1 MSDSH
6 TGTTADA
13 DPDAGVDVAFSADA
27 AFAELAALAMSAQ
40 PLREIL
46 QRTVALARTVVS
58 STSAVSVTVIA
69 GDDATTP
76 AATADVAGSLDRR
89 GSGKGPPRAPPGPPP
104 PQRRTWRSPSTSRS
118 TTRATALA
126 LTPPGRA
133 RSSRSTTSLPSDG
146 GRALQTPHWPT
157 AYTAPCPCRS

>member
-76 AATADVAGSLDRR
+76 AATADVAVSIDQSQYDEGYGPCLDAARAGEVVAIDDISAERR
-89 GSGKGPPRAPPGPPP
+89 WPRFAD
-104 PQRRTWRSPSTSRS
+104 
-118 TTRATALA
+118 TALA
-126 LTPPGRA
+126 
-133 RSSRSTTSLPSDG
+133 
-146 GRALQTPHWPT
+146 
-157 AYTAPCPCRS
+157 